1 MYCCYR
7 RCCSKSL
14 WFLDLESFRK
24 SWKIEEWFENGLHTV
39 KKKVMFKTKVCTKV
53 GNSLFLAFFM
63 IRNWTLFSVK
73 IFNLQYAE
81 LKWNF
86 SWLGFKSKG
95 MCLDELRDSG
105 YKCNKQCYQMRA
117 SVSFKWPCARNT
129 GRSGSGK
136 NQKSW
141 FFLLGLKYT
150 LRTCFESKKFL
161 SKSCPELSN
170 QVLSFSEGQ
179 IYLINWV
186 RLPDNFFNF
195 LTSGGQVW
203 I

>member
-1 MYCCYR
+1 MLKKNCYSYHL
-7 RCCSKSL
+7 CKKLNCPMINVLKFSLWHSKSL
-14 WFLDLESFRK
+14 RSKNIQGWILRFWTQNFLSFRQFIFKK
-24 SWKIEEWFENGLHTV
+24 SRTERRHGEPI
-39 KKKVMFKTKVCTKV
+39 
-53 GNSLFLAFFM
+53 
-63 IRNWTLFSVK
+63 
-73 IFNLQYAE
+73 
-81 LKWNF
+81 
-86 SWLGFKSKG
+86 
-95 MCLDELRDSG
+95 
-105 YKCNKQCYQMRA
+105 
-117 SVSFKWPCARNT
+117 KWPCARNT

-203 I
+203 IY